1 MERASLSEK
10 MNKKGR
16 DKMFNEKG
24 SVKTGEKIERHKR

>member
-16 DKMFNEKG
+16 DKMFNEKREC
-24 SVKTGEKIERHKR
+24 KNWRENRET